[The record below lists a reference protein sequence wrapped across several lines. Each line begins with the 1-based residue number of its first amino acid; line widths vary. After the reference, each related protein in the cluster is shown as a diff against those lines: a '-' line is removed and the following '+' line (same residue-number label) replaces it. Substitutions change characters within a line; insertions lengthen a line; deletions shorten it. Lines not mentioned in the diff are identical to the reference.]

1 MEDNLE
7 GEDQLAEFL
16 KNLQD
21 GELEVVTLDEDNDL
35 EQRNEGIAELME
47 TLGKLNETKQA
58 QYDIQVSEAK
68 DFAQRW
74 FGVMATVPLSYV
86 NFPAIEKALL
96 EENPEFLTPWFE
108 KQVETEVL
116 KSRLSEILEPFLDFL
131 NTSRRAEVLSGVQ
144 HYHTLG
150 YLEFVFDEDGSTK
163 YVRTDK
169 VAVLEQLK
177 LDIEDVLKGY
187 ENFVRN

>member
-7 GEDQLAEFL
+7 TNELAEFL
-16 KNLQD
+16 KNINE
-21 GELEVVTLDEDNDL
+21 GEFELVNLNEEDLDA
-35 EQRNEGIAELME
+35 RNEGIADLMD
-47 TLGKLNETKQA
+47 TLSKLNETKQA

-68 DFAQRW
+68 DFAKRW

-96 EENPEFLTPWFE
+96 EENPEFLTPWNE
-108 KQVETEVL
+108 KQGETEVL

-169 VAVLEQLK
+169 VAVLTQLK
-177 LDIEDVLKGY
+177 EDIEGVLIGY